1 MSCGLTPDASVPDH
15 DCWYRVLTN
24 NDHITR
30 DGTVHYQALK
40 RQAFRPPKDQKPWAH
55 ELSGRLVSL
64 VDDIVGEAEAQIVKI
79 HANFARKNKPIPSKI
94 RFVGIACATAAEIRA
109 ATLPVITIDVVYS
122 PLPTDTAHANIVTYQ
137 TNSDEDLDPVRDWLR
152 ETFHVI
158 EPQDINLR
166 ITSCG

>member
-1 MSCGLTPDASVPDH
+1 MSCGLNPDDSVPAH
-15 DCWYRVLTN
+15 ECWYRVLTN
-24 NDHITR
+24 SSHITR

-79 HANFARKNKPIPSKI
+79 HENFTRKNKHVPSKI
-94 RFVGIACATAAEIRA
+94 RFVGIACATAAEVRA
-109 ATLPVITIDVVYS
+109 VVLPAITIDVVYS
-122 PLPTDTAHANIVTYQ
+122 PLSKDTAHANIVTYQ
-137 TNSDEDLDPVRDWLR
+137 TASDEDLDPVRDWLR
-152 ETFHVI
+152 ETLRVI
-158 EPQDINLR
+158 EPQDINTR